1 MKILII
7 RHGDPDYEIDSVTE
21 KGKREV
27 LLLRDRLLK
36 QNIGDIYCSPLG
48 RAKATAEPTLKAL
61 GKTAEICD
69 WLREFDGYI
78 IDPDTGNKRIPWDLL
93 PSFWVTENDY
103 YDNKKWLKTPLMQ
116 SGNVEEK
123 YKAVCGGIDEI
134 TKKHGYVR
142 NGNIYKVESESRRDG
157 SAFLPFR
164 GRVRN
169 SFTPARNFA
178 CGAVA

>member
-78 IDPDTGNKRIPWDLL
+78 IDPDTGNQAYSVGFIAELL
-93 PSFWVTENDY
+93 GD
-103 YDNKKWLKTPLMQ
+103 
-116 SGNVEEK
+116 
-123 YKAVCGGIDEI
+123 
-134 TKKHGYVR
+134 
-142 NGNIYKVESESRRDG
+142 
-157 SAFLPFR
+157 
-164 GRVRN
+164 
-169 SFTPARNFA
+169 
-178 CGAVA
+178 

>member
-27 LLLRDRLLK
+27 MLLRDRLLK

-93 PSFWVTENDY
+93 PRYWTAESDY
-103 YDNKKWLKTPLMQ
+103 YDNKRWLKTPLMQ
-116 SGNVEEK
+116 SGNVRDK
-123 YKAVCGGIDEI
+123 FYAVCSGIDEI

-142 NGNIYKVESESRRDG
+142 DGNIYKVERESRETVALFCHFG
-157 SAFLPFR
+157 V
-164 GRVRN
+164 VRN
-169 SFTPARNFA
+169 SLAFARNFA
-178 CGAVA
+178 CNTVA